1 MNGTALSAFAV
12 ARQPARNKDLDQ
24 AMYAPAGLTLTG
36 GTQLATSAGTH
47 PIISEPT
54 NTATAY

>member
-1 MNGTALSAFAV
+1 V